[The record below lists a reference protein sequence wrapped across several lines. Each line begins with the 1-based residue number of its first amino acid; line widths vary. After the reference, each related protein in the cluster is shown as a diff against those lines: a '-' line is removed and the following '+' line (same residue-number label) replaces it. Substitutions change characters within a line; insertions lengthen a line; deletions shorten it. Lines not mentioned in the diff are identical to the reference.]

1 MVASAGEKTGIRK
14 AGVTCVVGQQ
24 EAATIAVL
32 EQRARA
38 IDAPLFVCGR
48 DWTFEAAP
56 NGFRYEDE
64 AGARHLPKPSLH
76 GAHQIANAALAVA
89 CASRLTEFAIDG
101 AAVAAGL
108 AQARWPARL
117 QRLTRGPLVDATPT
131 GWELWLDG
139 GHNPAPAV
147 ALAETL
153 KDWHERPDW

>member
-1 MVASAGEKTGIRK
+1 MISLLSMFCWTRSDVICCMYCSGEFDFVFFFSSRRRHTRCALVTG
-14 AGVTCVVGQQ
+14 VQTC
-24 EAATIAVL
+24 A
-32 EQRARA
+32 
-38 IDAPLFVCGR
+38 
-48 DWTFEAAP
+48 
-56 NGFRYEDE
+56 
-64 AGARHLPKPSLH
+64 LPLH

-117 QRLTRGPLVDATPT
+117 QRLTRGPLVDAPPN

-139 GHNPAPAV
+139 GNNPAAGV

-153 KDWHERPDW
+153 KDWPDRPLEKRKTLGEGKRE